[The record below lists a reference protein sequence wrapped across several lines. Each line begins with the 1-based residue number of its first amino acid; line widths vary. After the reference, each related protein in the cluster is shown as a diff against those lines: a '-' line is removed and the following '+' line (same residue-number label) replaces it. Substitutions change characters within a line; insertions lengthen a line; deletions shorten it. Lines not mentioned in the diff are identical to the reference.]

1 VAFLHGASS
10 LPSPGTT
17 WPRYLYTECS
27 LSRRKENEWY
37 TECSL
42 PRDTSWRKEIMM
54 SLAKGLNTARTPLHC
69 PFPPDQLLSISPQK
83 RAGLQE
89 TTMKHRT
96 TRYNKARILKV
107 YMTPAAKKPLVSQQ
121 SKLGTR

>member
-1 VAFLHGASS
+1 GVPLG
-10 LPSPGTT
+10 
-17 WPRYLYTECS
+17 
-27 LSRRKENEWY
+27 SRHLRPQRRTRTLKENEWY

-96 TRYNKARILKV
+96 TRYNKARQEL
-107 YMTPAAKKPLVSQQ
+107 SHQ
-121 SKLGTR
+121 SWTRQPN